1 MNIKPIL
8 VRLQNA
14 IGRDDL
20 TEQMVLHLAPTTPF
34 SEQAQSEKS
43 VNLIVGYNSSP
54 RSHTALDLTLLIAHQ
69 TSLATKAHVT
79 VQIVYV
85 LEDHHKCDDKDHLLI
100 EEVASNILTYPMPLD
115 FPANSKSRSFGT
127 RVLTQIK
134 MQAKATSKKITT
146 VDHLT
151 QAECILRQA
160 ICLAE
165 EWKSSFKAHL
175 RFGSVATELTKVV
188 EAEATSLLVLGCNSA
203 DHPLVQKLGSHFPC
217 SVLGI
222 PNCIEERRHDDYN

>member
-1 MNIKPIL
+1 VNIKPIL

-20 TEQMVLHLAPTTPF
+20 TEQMVLHSAPTTPF

-69 TSLATKAHVT
+69 TRLATKAQVT

-85 LEDHHKCDDKDHLLI
+85 LEDNHKCDDKDFLLL
-100 EEVASNILTYPMPLD
+100 EDVVSNISTYPMPLD
-115 FPANSKSRSFGT
+115 FPLNSKSRSFGT

-134 MQAKATSKKITT
+134 MQANETSEKITT

-151 QAECILRQA
+151 EAECILRQA

-165 EWKSSFKAHL
+165 EWKSSFRSHL
-175 RFGSVATELTKVV
+175 RFGSVATELAKVV
-188 EAEATSLLVLGCNSA
+188 EAEATPLLILGCNSA
-203 DHPLVQKLGSHFPC
+203 DHPLVQKLGPRFPC

-222 PNCIEERRHDDYN
+222 PNCVEDKRHEDYN